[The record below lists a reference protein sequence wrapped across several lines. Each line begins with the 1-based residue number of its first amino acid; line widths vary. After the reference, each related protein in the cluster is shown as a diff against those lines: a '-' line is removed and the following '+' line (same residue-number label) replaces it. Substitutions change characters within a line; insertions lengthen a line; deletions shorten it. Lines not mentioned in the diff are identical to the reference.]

1 MLHEAISFSAVG
13 NKDKLKPSLS
23 MKILSINNFT
33 TKLFSKLL
41 SDLYIG
47 VHLKGTK
54 KFGSTVINGQ
64 LFYRKTVFHIKILS
78 ITKFTT
84 KLRSIKDCFLNG
96 LLLKDC

>member
-1 MLHEAISFSAVG
+1 MFIPDSRVKA
-13 NKDKLKPSLS
+13 
-23 MKILSINNFT
+23 
-33 TKLFSKLL
+33 
-41 SDLYIG
+41 
-47 VHLKGTK
+47 HLKGTK

-96 LLLKDC
+96 PKRKITKKFAKKLNSKFIN